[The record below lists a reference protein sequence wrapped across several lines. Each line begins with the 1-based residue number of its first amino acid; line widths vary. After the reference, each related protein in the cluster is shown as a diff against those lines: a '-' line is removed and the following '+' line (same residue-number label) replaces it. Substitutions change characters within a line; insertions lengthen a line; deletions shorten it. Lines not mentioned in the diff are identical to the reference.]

1 MESLSAITN
10 HKSRMIPNVASGFS
24 RKIVTRFAPSPT
36 GYLHLGHVVN
46 AIYVWGVA
54 RAAGG
59 QVLLRIEDHDRI
71 RCRPQFDTA
80 LLEDL
85 DWLGFVPDTAPG
97 FGATILRQSD
107 DPAAYEGALEH
118 LRRTAT
124 VYACDCSRKDIGG
137 ERYPGRCRTRHL
149 DERPGRGLRVTIA
162 PGVERFDDLL
172 LGPQEQTPASQ
183 CGDLLLRD
191 RDGQWTYQFAVTVD
205 DSRQDV
211 TLVIRGADLLSST
224 GRQLRLARMLGRTD
238 TPLFLHHP
246 LVEKQPGEKLS
257 KSDGDTGVRDLRR
270 LGITPSEVIGR
281 AAAAAGLIARERP
294 IDAANVGALFG
305 SSG

>member
-1 MESLSAITN
+1 LDFRLKPEATDVYVSRPNLS
-10 HKSRMIPNVASGFS
+10 HVASGFS

-71 RCRPQFDTA
+71 RSRPQYEAA
-80 LLEDL
+80 LLKDL
-85 DWLGFVPDTAPG
+85 DWLGFVADQGRNPP
-97 FGATILRQSD
+97 LRQSD
-107 DPAAYEGALEH
+107 DPSAYERALEH

-137 ERYPGRCRTRHL
+137 ERYAGRCRDRGL
-149 DERPGRGLRVTIA
+149 AARPGRGLRVAIA

-172 LGPQEQTPASQ
+172 LGPQEQVPVDQ

-191 RDGQWTYQFAVTVD
+191 RDGHWTYQFAVTVD
-205 DSRQDV
+205 DWRQNIN
-211 TLVIRGADLLSST
+211 LVIRGADLLSST
-224 GRQLRLARMLGRTD
+224 GRQIRLARMLGRAE
-238 TPLFLHHP
+238 PPRFLHHP
-246 LVEKQPGEKLS
+246 LVLKEGGEKLS
-257 KSDGDTGVRDLRR
+257 KSNRDTGVRDLRR
-270 LGITPSEVIGR
+270 SGLTPSDVIGR
-281 AAAAAGLIARERP
+281 AAAAAGLIGTVRGLEASRVEE
-294 IDAANVGALFG
+294 LFR
-305 SSG
+305 